1 MFSFIYHLLCI
12 NLKTAWKKYVASF
25 WTQRDDCQYFAPVSL
40 KNQHTLQIVAV
51 STLQQALPSNQNGD
65 FFSSMS
71 YAITVQEL
79 SPDIFGNEID
89 WS

>member
-12 NLKTAWKKYVASF
+12 DLKAAWKKYFASL
-25 WTQRDDCQYFAPVSL
+25 WTQFDDSQYFAPVSV
-40 KNQHTLQIVAV
+40 KNQHTLQMVAV
-51 STLQQALPSNQNGD
+51 STVQQSLPSHRHNELMT
-65 FFSSMS
+65 SMS

-89 WS
+89 WL